1 MDNTVELNR
10 GEIKLKFNEPISG
23 KVSFADLGLKDEDL
37 VIKGGHMRLVIDIE
51 GIGEHSYFQVPTFD
65 INYKEKLAKTHWQC
79 DFNRETILDKTD
91 NYGDSTIILLDRKKI
106 RALEHH
112 HENKLILHAEFPDTV
127 HIIAAESYL
136 NLFK

>member
-1 MDNTVELNR
+1 MENTVELNK

-37 VIKGGHMRLVIDIE
+37 VINGGFMRLVVDIE
-51 GIGEHSYFQVPTFD
+51 GIGEHSYFQVPTFE
-65 INYKEKLAKTHWQC
+65 ISYVEKLGETHWQC
-79 DFNRETILDKTD
+79 DFNRTTIVDKTD
-91 NYGDSTIILLDRKKI
+91 NHGNSTVILLDRKKI
-106 RALEHH
+106 RNLEHH

-127 HIIAAESYL
+127 HIIAKDSYL